1 MLLFIRQF
9 LKILPTFLL
18 AFILALAVWAIA
30 VTASDPTQE
39 RIYPRPVEIE
49 IIGQSPGLMLTSDV
63 HDQITLDLSAPQ
75 SIWDRLLNDNIPV
88 RAIVDLSGLGAGS
101 HDLPIQIQIG
111 ISPVRVLS
119 YSPQTLNVTLE
130 SLSSKSLPIHL
141 VVRNDPAI
149 GFQAG
154 TPQLSQSTATVS
166 GPESLVNRVK
176 EVSVTLD
183 INQAHE
189 NINRTITLQALDAN
203 EVQVTGITISPD
215 HVVVSDA
222 ITQRGGY
229 RNVVVKAVLVGQIAT
244 GYRLTNITV
253 SPPAVTVFST
263 DPSLVEKLPGYVET
277 TPINLNGTKYGVDVS
292 LGLNLPNGVQV
303 VGDQSVQVQVG
314 VAAIEGSLSIS
325 RLNVNIAG
333 LGEGLNA
340 QVSPETVDIIISGP
354 LPLLDTLTQDKITVS
369 IDLTGQGPGTYQL
382 VPRVEMPSSDLLLES
397 VLPGSIEVTITQEPT
412 PSPTPKESPSV
423 ASPTPTKESPS
434 VASPTPTKESQSG
447 K

>member
-1 MLLFIRQF
+1 MFSFIRQF

-30 VTASDPTQE
+30 VTASDPTEE
-39 RIYPRPVEIE
+39 RIYPRPVEVE
-49 IIGQSPGLMLTSDV
+49 IIGQSPGLMLTSEI
-63 HDQITLDLSAPQ
+63 HDQITLTLSAPQ
-75 SIWDRLLNDNIPV
+75 SIWDRLINDNIPV
-88 RAIVDLSGLGAGS
+88 RAIVDLSGMGSGS

-119 YSPQTLNVTLE
+119 YAPQTLNITLE
-130 SLSSKSLPIHL
+130 SLSSKTFPIHL
-141 VVRNDPAI
+141 VIRNDPAI

-154 TPQLSQSTATVS
+154 TAQLNQSIVTVS
-166 GPESLVNRVK
+166 GPESLVGRVK

-189 NINRTITLQALDAN
+189 NINRTIAVQAMDAN
-203 EVQVTGITISPD
+203 EVAVNGITITPD
-215 HVVVSDA
+215 QVVVTDQ

-277 TPINLNGTKYGVDVS
+277 TPINLNGTKDGLDVS

-303 VGDQSVQVQVG
+303 VGDQAVQIQVG
-314 VAAIEGSLSIS
+314 VAAIEGSLSMT
-325 RLNVNIAG
+325 RLIVNVSG
-333 LGEGLNA
+333 LAEGMDA
-340 QVSPETVDIIISGP
+340 KISPETVDIILSGP
-354 LPLLDTLTQDKITVS
+354 LPLLDTLTQDRITVS
-369 IDLTGQGPGTYQL
+369 VDLTGQGPGTYQL
-382 VPRVEMPSSDLLLES
+382 VPRVELPSTDLKLES
-397 VLPGSIEVTITQEPT
+397 VLPGSIEVTITQAPT
-412 PSPTPKESPSV
+412 PSPTPKGSPSVSPTPKESPSV
-423 ASPTPTKESPS
+423 SPTPKESPS
-434 VASPTPTKESQSG
+434 AK
-447 K
+447 